1 MKSKLRFLSDSR
13 QLAGLF
19 SALGIHIFAGRIMV
33 MGLDLMLCFAAMRGD
48 VDSSSTGVREDLQMG
63 LEAGTDF
70 QTTHPER
77 KDTWKC
83 RK

>member
-1 MKSKLRFLSDSR
+1 MKSKLRFLPDSR

-19 SALGIHIFAGRIMV
+19 PALCTHIFDGRV
-33 MGLDLMLCFAAMRGD
+33 RGLDLMLCFAAMLGD
-48 VDSSSTGVREDLQMG
+48 EFSSSTGVREDLQMG